1 MGSDRHYCKRG
12 VSFLKRNGIKA
23 TLSKAMERMS
33 RDRQER
39 YYVPEAVS
47 DEELAYQRS
56 HEFREKYK
64 FSILVPVYE
73 TDPGLFRE
81 MLNSVAQQTYG
92 NWELIL
98 ADASPDD
105 SRRGIVRTFLEEYN
119 LMCRDVYGSI
129 FDKVKYVRLGGNEGI
144 SGNTNR
150 ALAHATGD
158 YVGLLDHDDILAV
171 TALFDIMTAMEAAQD
186 TLRESESISRIMA
199 VYTDED
205 KVSFDGT
212 QYYDPNIKPDFDP
225 VLLCTNNYICHFF
238 VADTNLAKGVG
249 GFRSEYDGAQD
260 HDFILRC
267 TEGVRREQVLHVKK
281 VLYHWR
287 SCPGST
293 SDNPDAKLYA
303 YEAGKRAVTD
313 HLRRKGISANV
324 RDTVNLGFFAIDY
337 VPYYAGV
344 LTIPPGELEG
354 MRDFASDSLKDE
366 FIMILGRDI
375 VPKNDEFIEDMLSC
389 MQLPNVG
396 AVTGRIIGRDGK
408 VESAGFDRLEN
419 GELQPRYAGQNRKF
433 SGYLHRTVLDQLV
446 GGFAPDCVLLRRDAV
461 KEWFPNII
469 LKDRFDIYYSPK
481 AVFKRRGR

>member
-1 MGSDRHYCKRG
+1 MGSNRHYFKRG

-23 TLSKAMERMS
+23 TMAKVHERLA
-33 RDRQER
+33 RDAEEK
-39 YYVPEAVS
+39 YYVPEPVS

-56 HEFREKYK
+56 REFATPYK

-73 TDPGLFRE
+73 TDPELFRN
-81 MLNSVAQQTYG
+81 MLDSVGEQTYG

-98 ADASPDD
+98 ADASADD
-105 SRRGIVRTFLEEYN
+105 SRRGIVRAFLEEYN
-119 LMCRDVYGSI
+119 LMCRDIYGTI
-129 FDKVKYVRLGGNEGI
+129 FDKVKYVRLGANEGI

-158 YVGLLDHDDILAV
+158 YVALLDHDDILAN
-171 TALFDIMTAMEAAQD
+171 TALFDIMTAMEEAQEKE
-186 TLRESESISRIMA
+186 RESESISKIMA

-238 VADTNLAKGVG
+238 LADTNLAKGVG
-249 GFRSEYDGAQD
+249 GFRSDYDGAQD

-267 TEGVRREQVLHVKK
+267 TEGIRRDRILHVKK

-287 SCPGST
+287 SSPGST

-313 HLRRKGISANV
+313 HLRRSGVDTDVS
-324 RDTVNLGFFAIDY
+324 DTVHLGFFSLS
-337 VPYYAGV
+337 YAPFYTSV
-344 LTIPPGELEG
+344 LTIPPRELEG
-354 MRDFASDSLKDE
+354 MRDFADLSFKDE
-366 FIMILGRDI
+366 FVMVLGTDI
-375 VPKNDEFIEDMLSC
+375 VPADDEFIDEMLPC
-389 MQLPNVG
+389 MNLPNVG

-408 VESAGFDRLEN
+408 IESAGFEIGAD
-419 GELQPRYAGQNRKF
+419 GTLQPMYAGQNRKF
-433 SGYLHRTVLDQLV
+433 SGYMHRTVLDRLV
-446 GGFAPDCVLLRRDAV
+446 DGFAQDCVLLRRDAV
-461 KEWFPNII
+461 KEWFPKVT
-469 LKDRFDIYYSPK
+469 LKERFDIYYTPK
-481 AVFKRRGR
+481 VVFKRRGR

>member
-1 MGSDRHYCKRG
+1 MGSDRHYFKRG
-12 VSFLKRNGIKA
+12 VRFLKRNGIKA
-23 TLSKAMERMS
+23 TVSKAMERMA
-33 RDRQER
+33 RDKEEQYYAPER
-39 YYVPEAVS
+39 IS
-47 DEELAYQRS
+47 DEEIAYQRS
-56 HEFREKYK
+56 HEFSEPFK

-73 TDPGLFRE
+73 TDPELFRE
-81 MLNSVAQQTYG
+81 MLDSVGEQTYG

-105 SRRGIVRTFLEEYN
+105 SRRSIVRAFLEEYN
-119 LMCRDVYGSI
+119 LICRDSFGTI
-129 FDKVKYVRLGGNEGI
+129 FDKVKYVRLSANEGI

-158 YVGLLDHDDILAV
+158 YVALLDHDDLLEN
-171 TALFDIMTAMEAAQD
+171 TALFDIMTAMEEAGNSN
-186 TLRESESISRIMA
+186 REAESISRIMA

-238 VADTNLAKGVG
+238 VADANLAKGVG

-267 TEGVRREQVLHVKK
+267 TEGVRRDQILHVKK

-287 SCPGST
+287 SSPGST

-303 YEAGKRAVTD
+303 YEAGRRAVSD
-313 HLRRKGISANV
+313 HLQRAGISASV
-324 RDTVNLGFFAIDY
+324 TDTVHLGFFGIE
-337 VPYYAGV
+337 YAPLYANV
-344 LTIPPGELEG
+344 LTIPPEELEG
-354 MRDFASDSLKDE
+354 MRDFASISFKDE
-366 FIMILGRDI
+366 FVMILGTNI
-375 VPKNDEFIEDMLSC
+375 VPLSDEFIEEMLPC
-389 MQLPNVG
+389 MHMANVG

-408 VESAGFDRLEN
+408 VESAGFDRLAS
-419 GELQPRYAGQNRKF
+419 GELVPRYAGQNKRF
-433 SGYLHRTVLDQLV
+433 SGYLHRTVLDRLS

-461 KEWFPNII
+461 KEWFPNVV
-469 LKDRFDIYYSPK
+469 LKDRFDIYYTPK
-481 AVFKRRGR
+481 AVFKRRGK